1 MSEVLDPIAEFAG
14 LFERAKRV
22 EDGDVT
28 ACALA
33 TADARGAP
41 AVRMVLLKAFDERG
55 FVFYTN
61 YGSRKAL
68 ELEVNPKAALCFYW
82 EGLGQQVR
90 IEGAVER
97 VSEEESDA
105 YFARRGRQSRIGAW
119 ASKQSQELESRTR
132 LLRRVAE
139 FEMRFAVGSIPRP
152 PFWGGYRI
160 CPVRIEFWSNQL
172 HRLHDRRLFTK
183 RADGWR
189 MQRLYP

>member
-1 MSEVLDPIAEFAG
+1 MSAILDPIAEFAD
-14 LFERAKRV
+14 LFERAKAV

-33 TADARGAP
+33 TADAQGTP

-68 ELEVNPKAALCFYW
+68 ELEVNPNAALCFFW
-82 EGLGQQVR
+82 EGLGRQVR

-105 YFARRGRQSRIGAW
+105 YFASRGRQSRIGAW
-119 ASKQSQELESRTR
+119 ASKQSQELDSRTR

-139 FEMRFAVGSIPRP
+139 FELRFAVGSIPRP
-152 PFWGGYRI
+152 SFWGGYRI
-160 CPVRIEFWSNQL
+160 RPVRIEFWSSQL